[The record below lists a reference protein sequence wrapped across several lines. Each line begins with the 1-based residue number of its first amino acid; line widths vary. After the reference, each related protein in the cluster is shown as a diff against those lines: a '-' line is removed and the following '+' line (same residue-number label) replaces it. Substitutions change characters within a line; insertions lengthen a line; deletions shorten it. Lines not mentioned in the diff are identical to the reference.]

1 MSEKIRFQIEELD
14 YQEDAVNSV
23 IDLLKGIDRQAVSSI
38 YSTSRKQQSV
48 FTSHPEANVRFNAG
62 TRLLQNLN
70 EVQYRNG
77 LFKDDGI
84 EGNIP
89 QFTIEMET
97 GTGKTFVYLETI
109 LRLWSEFGGQFKK
122 FIIVVPSNPILM
134 GVKKSIETFA
144 DYFKP
149 KFNNIDI
156 SEHFFV
162 FDKNVSPE
170 TVTAKLIESTDLSIM
185 LITNHS
191 FNKEQNRLRK
201 ESESGVVV
209 WDDIKDIAP
218 IIIIDEPQKLDG
230 DGKKK
235 SASMKAIEELNPP
248 MILRYSATH
257 KNLFNPI
264 YRLDSYDAYKKKLV
278 KGIKVTTVHSLTPKD
293 FPYIRYVEFTSKY
306 QARIEIFAKAQG
318 KTVRCQKF
326 DVENNASLEE
336 LSGGLPQYHNW
347 YIAAQPRKDEPLQI
361 SKDDGEILPL
371 EKGKSNDEIDHSIAV
386 EKQMEI
392 AIRAHIQKQA
402 DILASGKKIKVLTLF
417 FVDSVAKVRG
427 DSEDGRGEY
436 LCLFDKVFE
445 KIRSNTNL
453 INTSLLNKYPK
464 EFAILN
470 PDTPV
475 SQVREGY
482 FAVDKKHNAVEVS
495 GWNSDL
501 DDENV
506 NLNAKAQEDVD
517 RGIDLIL
524 NKKDELI
531 SFDEPLS
538 FVFSHSALREGWDN
552 PNVFILVTLK
562 EGGSDIAKKQEVGRG
577 LRLPVD
583 ITGTR
588 CYDDRVNEL
597 TVVANDYFDHFA
609 ETLQTDYNES
619 TGFNKNEV
627 SADVIKLTMQ
637 KAGVPA
643 DKIEEA
649 CDAFKRELL
658 SSDAAKVDKQ
668 GKIVLTKEAEDFQN
682 IIFNDP
688 TLIEHSENIIKSFVK
703 VMQDKGSN
711 KIEIINGDEE
721 PFKND
726 VQKYVTEGEF
736 QKMYNKLLAILQK
749 RTVYRYKFDTNT
761 FINTSAKEIER
772 QLAKKNDYIQFE
784 ITKADVDFSE
794 SRKMKVDNAQT
805 KVEDSTSHTTT
816 YEKRPLFE
824 LVNVIMLHTMLP
836 RLAIVKIINK
846 LSDSARDKINNQD
859 YLEEAISIINKQ
871 LIAYKSMEF
880 LDAVPIPGIGAEEK
894 EIFKVDNIPDEA
906 EVRYPFTP
914 NPTHRRAM
922 NLKYKFDS
930 KGELKFANALDD
942 DDNVL
947 LYTKLK
953 KGGFVI
959 ETPVG
964 NYSPDWAIV
973 YQKDNEQL
981 VMYFIAETKWDK
993 NAGDLNDDEKIKI
1006 RCATMH
1012 FEAINK
1018 EKDISETVK
1027 YKWVNAYKDSTK
1039 DHSFP
1044 QIFIDENYEDT
1055 LAIERIP

>member
-1 MSEKIRFQIEELD
+1 MSEKIRFQIEKLD
-14 YQEDAVNSV
+14 YQEDAVNAV

-38 YSTSRKQQSV
+38 YSNQSALRGMI
-48 FTSHPEANVRFNAG
+48 TSHPEANVRFNAG
-62 TRLLQNLN
+62 TRLIQNLN
-70 EVQYRNG
+70 TVQYRNG
-77 LFKDDGI
+77 LFKDSGI
-84 EGNIP
+84 VGSIP

-191 FNKEQNRLRK
+191 FNKEKNRLRK
-201 ESESGVVV
+201 ARESGVVV
-209 WDDIKDIAP
+209 WDDIRDISP

-235 SASMKAIEELNPP
+235 TASMKAIEELNPP

-257 KNLFNPI
+257 KNLYNPI

-293 FPYIRYVEFTSKY
+293 FPYVRYVGFTQKL
-306 QARIEIFAKAQG
+306 QAKIEIFSKAQG
-318 KTVRCQKF
+318 KIIRCQKF
-326 DVENNASLEE
+326 DVDSNASLEE

-347 YIAAQPRKDEPLQI
+347 YVATQPRKNEPLQI
-361 SKDDGEILPL
+361 SKDDGDILWL
-371 EKGKSNDEIDHSIAV
+371 EENKSNDEIDHAVAV

-436 LCLFDKVFE
+436 LRIFDRVFE
-445 KIRSNTNL
+445 NIRSQPNL
-453 INTSLLNKYPK
+453 IESSLLQQYPQ
-464 EFAILN
+464 EFAIFN
-470 PDTPV
+470 PDIPV

-538 FVFSHSALREGWDN
+538 FIFSHSALREGWDN
-552 PNVFILVTLK
+552 PNVFVLVTLK

-588 CYDDRVNEL
+588 CYDSSVNEL

-609 ETLQTDYNES
+609 STLQTDYNES

-627 SADVIKLTMQ
+627 SADVIKLTIQ

-658 SSDAAKVDKQ
+658 SSGVAKVDKS
-668 GKIVLTKEAEDFQN
+668 GKIVLSKDAEDFPN
-682 IIFNDP
+682 IMFNDP
-688 TLIEHSENIIKSFVK
+688 TLIEHSDKIIESFVK

-711 KIEIINGDEE
+711 KIEITNGDEE
-721 PFKND
+721 PFENGF
-726 VQKYVTEGEF
+726 QKYVTEGEF
-736 QKMYNKLLAILQK
+736 STMYHKLLSILQK
-749 RTVYRYKFDTNT
+749 KSVYRYQLNT
-761 FINTSAKEIER
+761 DDFIVSTASEIER
-772 QLAKKNDYIQFE
+772 QLARKNDYIQFKV
-784 ITKADVDFSE
+784 TKADVDFSE
-794 SRKMKVDNAQT
+794 SRKMQMANAQSQI
-805 KVEDSTSHTTT
+805 EDSSNHTLT
-816 YEKRPLFE
+816 YDNRPLFD
-824 LVNVIMLHTMLP
+824 LVNMIMMHTMLP
-836 RLAIVKIINK
+836 RLAIIKIIK
-846 LSDSARDKINNQD
+846 RLSDKARNKINNQD
-859 YLEEAISIINKQ
+859 YLEEAISIINQQ
-871 LIAYKSMEF
+871 LVKYKSQNF
-880 LDAVPIPGIGAEEK
+880 LDAELISGLGTPEK
-894 EIFKVDNIPDEA
+894 DIFEVDKIANEDEI
-906 EVRYPFTP
+906 RYLFTP
-914 NPTHRRAM
+914 NPAHRKAM

-930 KGELKFANALDD
+930 DGELKFAKALDVD
-942 DDNVL
+942 PNVL

-973 YQKDNEQL
+973 YQKDNDQL
-981 VMYFIAETKWDK
+981 AMYFIAETKWDK
-993 NAGDLNDDEKIKI
+993 EMGDLSDDEKIKI
-1006 RCATMH
+1006 RCATKH
-1012 FEAINK
+1012 FEAVD
-1018 EKDISETVK
+1018 ESMSDTVK
-1027 YKWVNAYKDSTK
+1027 YAWVNAYKDTTK

-1044 QIFIDENYEDT
+1044 QIFVDKNYFDSLT
-1055 LAIERIP
+1055 LN